1 MTFPTRIRPSLL
13 AAGLALALATG
24 CAVNHSDN
32 FVSLVMTQEVG
43 PAPAPLGNVEVRVL
57 DGRFGEITTKGKSA
71 PGLEMV
77 ANRQVATLL
86 PALRTQLPAVLRR
99 NGIPAQA
106 GRPDTPS
113 DADQVITVRP
123 QMAREQFDNGYSVQN
138 GNWVGVQFAI
148 EIRQRAGALVWRGTA
163 LERATPA
170 RSDSMAW
177 SDAMAEDLART
188 LLVRLRKEG
197 VARFGA
203 GGDADPV

>member
-1 MTFPTRIRPSLL
+1 MTLPARFRPSLL
-13 AAGLALALATG
+13 AAGLALALVTG

-43 PAPAPLGNVEVRVL
+43 PAPAAFGNVEVRVL
-57 DGRFGEITTKGKSA
+57 DGRFGEITTKGKAA

-106 GRPDTPS
+106 GIPGMPS
-113 DADQVITVRP
+113 EADQVITVRP

-138 GNWVGVQFAI
+138 GNWVGVQFTI

-197 VARFGA
+197 IVKFGA
-203 GGDADPV
+203 GGDADPA

>member
-57 DGRFGEITTKGKSA
+57 DGRFGEITTKGKSV

-113 DADQVITVRP
+113 DADQIITVRP